1 MVCGL
6 KLAENNLLSNLG
18 TAIRARVLYL
28 RAKVSH
34 DRLRYWN
41 MPFKRLSNLVYRGEE
56 RMEQEELTSV
66 SRALCDHSKQRRY
79 TQKQFDILNG
89 FELAE
94 TRCLNCHKILVLN
107 IGKIDASKTFRAE

>member
-1 MVCGL
+1 
-6 KLAENNLLSNLG
+6 
-18 TAIRARVLYL
+18 
-28 RAKVSH
+28 
-34 DRLRYWN
+34 
-41 MPFKRLSNLVYRGEE
+41 
-56 RMEQEELTSV
+56 MEQEELTNV

-89 FELAE
+89 FELVE